1 MQFLT
6 TREQGIGSLQESN
19 KVFVILKGYVSVAHS
34 CRYAKAICRGES
46 LSRRYS
52 TSRDAAFVVYKRKGN
67 VMEQVM
73 IRVAR
78 LLAAFLVGC
87 VLCGLMTLLTGCRS
101 VRYVS
106 VPEYHTEYKVRT
118 DSFIKRDSVWVH
130 DSVSVWMKGDTV
142 FKEKLKK
149 VYNEHYIYTNKT
161 DTVMK
166 TDSVR
171 VPFPVEKK
179 LGRWEQ
185 IKVDYFLPICC
196 VLAIILLSLLW
207 LIKRRF

>member
-1 MQFLT
+1 MVCL
-6 TREQGIGSLQESN
+6 
-19 KVFVILKGYVSVAHS
+19 VS
-34 CRYAKAICRGES
+34 CRTK
-46 LSRRYS
+46 
-52 TSRDAAFVVYKRKGN
+52 
-67 VMEQVM
+67 
-73 IRVAR
+73 
-78 LLAAFLVGC
+78 
-87 VLCGLMTLLTGCRS
+87 
-101 VRYVS
+101 YVS

-149 VYNEHYIYTNKT
+149 VYNDHYIYTNKT

-185 IKVDYFLPICC
+185 MQINSFVPLC
-196 VLAIILLSLLW
+196 VMLFIVCAILVWI
-207 LIKRRF
+207 IRKRNKT

>member
-1 MQFLT
+1 
-6 TREQGIGSLQESN
+6 
-19 KVFVILKGYVSVAHS
+19 
-34 CRYAKAICRGES
+34 
-46 LSRRYS
+46 
-52 TSRDAAFVVYKRKGN
+52 
-67 VMEQVM
+67 MEQAM

-78 LLAAFLVGC
+78 LLAAFLTGC
-87 VLCGLMTLLTGCRS
+87 VLCGLLTLLTGCRS
-101 VRYVS
+101 VKYVS

-142 FKEKLKK
+142 FKDK
-149 VYNEHYIYTNKT
+149 VRTEHEDHYIYTNKT

-179 LGRWEQ
+179 LGKWEQ
-185 IKVDYFLPICC
+185 IKVDYFVTICC

>member
-1 MQFLT
+1 MAYL
-6 TREQGIGSLQESN
+6 RLIGLIGLIG
-19 KVFVILKGYVSVAHS
+19 VCLVS
-34 CRYAKAICRGES
+34 CRTK
-46 LSRRYS
+46 
-52 TSRDAAFVVYKRKGN
+52 
-67 VMEQVM
+67 
-73 IRVAR
+73 
-78 LLAAFLVGC
+78 
-87 VLCGLMTLLTGCRS
+87 
-101 VRYVS
+101 YVS

-130 DSVSVWMKGDTV
+130 DRVSVWMKGDTV
-142 FKEKLKK
+142 FKEKLKQ

-185 IKVDYFLPICC
+185 MRINSFVPLC
-196 VLAIILLSLLW
+196 VMLFIVCAILVWI
-207 LIKRRF
+207 IRKRNKI

>member
-67 VMEQVM
+67 VMEQAM

-142 FKEKLKK
+142 FKDK
-149 VYNEHYIYTNKT
+149 VRTKHEDHYIYTNKT

-185 IKVDYFLPICC
+185 IKVDYFVPICC

>member
-1 MQFLT
+1 MNNKSFETGELYEDSVCVKNAQTASPFL
-6 TREQGIGSLQESN
+6 
-19 KVFVILKGYVSVAHS
+19 ILK
-34 CRYAKAICRGES
+34 
-46 LSRRYS
+46 RYS
-52 TSRDAAFVVYKRKGN
+52 NGRDAAFVVYKRKGS
-67 VMEQVM
+67 VMEQAM

-101 VRYVS
+101 VKYVS

-142 FKEKLKK
+142 FKEKLEK

-161 DTVMK
+161 DTVLK

>member
-1 MQFLT
+1 MTLNNKSFETGELYEDSVCVKNAQTASPFL
-6 TREQGIGSLQESN
+6 
-19 KVFVILKGYVSVAHS
+19 ILK
-34 CRYAKAICRGES
+34 
-46 LSRRYS
+46 RYS
-52 TSRDAAFVVYKRKGN
+52 NGRDAAFVVYKRKGS
-67 VMEQVM
+67 VMEQAM

-101 VRYVS
+101 VKYVS

-142 FKEKLKK
+142 FKDK
-149 VYNEHYIYTNKT
+149 VRTKHEDHYIYTNKT

-185 IKVDYFLPICC
+185 IKVDYFVPICC
-196 VLAIILLSLLW
+196 VSAIILLSLLW